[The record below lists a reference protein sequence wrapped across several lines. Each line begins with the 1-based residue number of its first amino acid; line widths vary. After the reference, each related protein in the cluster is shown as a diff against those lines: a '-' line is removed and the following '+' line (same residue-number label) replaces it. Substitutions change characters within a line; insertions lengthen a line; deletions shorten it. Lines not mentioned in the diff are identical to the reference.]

1 MTKEKFKHHLIQLV
15 VENGVPRKLF
25 SSPGFIGLH
34 EEMAE
39 KLGVSLSSIRNLILC
54 EAEEQKNKL
63 KEKLRDKFLFLKM
76 DGCTRHRINYFALN
90 IQFVDS
96 KNELRVFT
104 LAVRDTENQ
113 HSSDFI
119 QRLVEDVLKAFEI
132 SKQQILAVVTDNALN
147 MILAVQK
154 LSEDSINIVAENEDE
169 LEGISKLEEET
180 SLAFRYDAEFKTMTH
195 MRCAAHTLQ
204 LAIRDGLKVRHV
216 ASLISKIRQ
225 VVVAARSP
233 KIGAILRRKTNKVA
247 ILDQATR
254 WGSTYL
260 MLERLLELKPALISI
275 AHPDVLLSDDQWNEV
290 KQLEGLLCHP
300 FLTTKKLQAADLTP
314 GSFFK
319 EWKKLIFKF
328 SQIGD
333 ILADAMRTSMECREK
348 ALLDSNVLLAA
359 VYVDPMYRVTLN
371 DEERAKGK
379 AALLQIALS
388 LKHHEERRCGANL
401 FEEENQSSRRENFS
415 STSESE
421 DEEFEKLLDRQAKRR
436 KTYKMRLVIH
446 LHFDCSRWTS
456 TMH

>member
-1 MTKEKFKHHLIQLV
+1 MTKEKFKYHLIQLV
-15 VENGVPRKLF
+15 VENGVPLKLF

-34 EEMAE
+34 GEMTK

-63 KEKLRDKFLFLKM
+63 KEELRDKFLFLKM

-90 IQFVDS
+90 VQFVDS
-96 KNELRVFT
+96 KNEVRIFT

-113 HSSDFI
+113 HFSDFI
-119 QRLVEDVLKAFEI
+119 QRLVEDVLKNFEI
-132 SKQQILAVVTDNALN
+132 SKQQVLEVVTDNASN
-147 MILAVQK
+147 MTLAVQK

-169 LEGISKLEEET
+169 LEGISTLEEET
-180 SLAFRYDAEFKTMTH
+180 SLAFRYDSEFKTMTH
-195 MRCAAHTLQ
+195 IRCAAHTLQ

-225 VVVAARSP
+225 VVVAARLP
-233 KIGAILRRKTNKVA
+233 KIDAIFRRKTNKGA

-260 MLERLLELKPALISI
+260 MLERLLELKPALIDI
-275 AHPDVLLSDDQWNEV
+275 VHPDVSLSDAQGNEV
-290 KQLEGLLCHP
+290 KQLEGLLRHP
-300 FLTTKKLQAADLTP
+300 FLTTKKLQAANLTP

-333 ILADAMRTSMECREK
+333 ILTDAMRISMECREK
-348 ALLDSNVLLAA
+348 VLLDNNVLLAA
-359 VYVDPMYRVTLN
+359 VYVDPIYRVTLK
-371 DEERAKGK
+371 DEERAEGK

-388 LKHHEERRCGANL
+388 LKHHDERRCGANL
-401 FEEENQSSRRENFS
+401 FEEENQSSRKENFS
-415 STSESE
+415 SVSESE
-421 DEEFEKLLDRQAKRR
+421 DEDFEKLLDRQA
-436 KTYKMRLVIH
+436 
-446 LHFDCSRWTS
+446 
-456 TMH
+456 